1 MIVTVLISLFLIAV
15 IGIPIEIISLII
27 SIAGLFDLSNI
38 FNGGINMNSKALYRT
53 RSIGTFEVIL

>member
-27 SIAGLFDLSNI
+27 GVAGLFDISKI
-38 FNGGINMNSKALYRT
+38 FNGGINMSSKALSRV
-53 RSIGTFEVIL
+53 RLIGTLEVIL